1 MTMVALNLVQT
12 IAERNVDGTA
22 SRQWATRPNDQRYT
36 SIDDLMSAVLDRRD
50 RSTDTVMDLRSL
62 RALNDGGELTFATRD
77 NGRVEEWIPTNYAFQ
92 QLCQSIQAPASFIRT
107 LPASLAADCLDHGLQ
122 RAPGRIQALTA
133 GHELRGITGENY
145 GRIWD
150 VELVQAIKSVVDA
163 GNGRW
168 TVPTAFRE
176 ANRPDIYPTVDPTTE
191 TTTLYASDRDVF
203 LFLVD
208 EQNPVQAGFLPDGSP
223 DLFYRGFYA
232 WNGECGG
239 VSNGVA
245 TFLYRYVCQNRNI
258 WGQKGFSRFSIKHTK
273 HAAGRFAS
281 DLIPALT
288 GFVDSSAAG
297 LEHDLKAMKQARIT
311 SSDEDRF
318 RFMGL
323 QGFGPAESNKIL
335 ARIVAE
341 EGHAA
346 ETPFDYV
353 QGITSVA
360 RSIPHQD
367 VRIAY
372 EQAGAKIMAQAMA

>member
-1 MTMVALNLVQT
+1 MTILTPVQH
-12 IAERNVDGTA
+12 IAERSVDGTA
-22 SRQWATRPNDQRYT
+22 SRQWATRPADQRYT

-50 RSTDTVMDLRSL
+50 RSRDTVLDLSSL
-62 RALNDGGELTFATRD
+62 RADVHDGTLLIGDLT
-77 NGRVEEWIPTNYAFQ
+77 PTNYAFG
-92 QLCQSIQAPASFIRT
+92 QLCQHVQAPASYVRT
-107 LPASLAADCLDHGLQ
+107 LPARLAADCLNTGLA
-122 RAPGRIQALTA
+122 RASGRVQALHA
-133 GHELRGITGENY
+133 GSDLRGLTGENY

-176 ANRPDIYPTVDPTTE
+176 ANHPDLYPTVDPTTE

-208 EQNPVQAGFLPDGSP
+208 ELNPVQAGFLPDGSP

-258 WGQKGFSRFSIKHTK
+258 WGQKGFSRFSIKHTR
-273 HAAGRFAS
+273 HAASRFAS

-288 GFVDSSAAG
+288 GFVDSSAKG
-297 LEHDLKAMKQARIT
+297 LESDLWAMKQARIT
-311 SSDEDRF
+311 RTDEERARF
-318 RFMGL
+318 IGL
-323 QGFGPAESNKIL
+323 QGFGPAEGRAIL
-335 ARIVAE
+335 QRVVDE

-353 QGITSVA
+353 QGITSMA
-360 RSIPHQD
+360 RRLQHQD

-372 EQAGAKIMAQAMA
+372 EAAGAKLMASALS

>member
-1 MTMVALNLVQT
+1 MVALNLVQS

-22 SRQWATRPNDQRYT
+22 SRQWATRPNDQRFT
-36 SIDDLMSAVLDRRD
+36 TMDDLMSAVLDRRD
-50 RSTDTVMDLRSL
+50 RSTDRVLSL
-62 RALNDGGELTFATRD
+62 ADMTAEYGPRGLTINTFD
-77 NGRVEEWIPTNYAFQ
+77 NQYTPTNYSFS
-92 QLCQSIQAPASFIRT
+92 QLCQSVSAPASYIRS
-107 LPASLAADCLDHGLQ
+107 LPGHLAAECLDHGL
-122 RAPGRIQALTA
+122 RGAAGHNIQALSA
-133 GHELRGITGENY
+133 GNELRGITGENY

-150 VELVQAIKSVVDA
+150 VELVQAIKNVVDA

-208 EQNPVQAGFLPDGSP
+208 ELNPVQAGFLPDGSP

-288 GFVDSSAAG
+288 GFVDSSAAS
-297 LEHDLKAMKQARIT
+297 LEHDLKAMKRARIT
-311 SSDEDRF
+311 STDDERF

-323 QGFGPAESNKIL
+323 QGFGPAESSKIL
-335 ARIVAE
+335 TRIITE

-353 QGITSVA
+353 QGITSIA

-367 VRIAY
+367 TRIAY

>member
-1 MTMVALNLVQT
+1 MVALNLVQS

-36 SIDDLMSAVLDRRD
+36 SIDALMSAVLDRRD
-50 RSTDTVMDLRSL
+50 TSTDTVVDLRGMHAGL
-62 RALNDGGELTFATRD
+62 YDGRLSFMASEHTAPL
-77 NGRVEEWIPTNYAFQ
+77 EPTNYSFG
-92 QLCQSIQAPASFIRT
+92 QLCQSIAAPASYLRT
-107 LPASLAADCLDHGLQ
+107 LPGQLAADCLNTGFSQ
-122 RAPGRIQALTA
+122 SAGRVQALHA
-133 GHELRGITGENY
+133 GRELRGITGENY

-150 VELVQAIKSVVDA
+150 VELVQAIKNVVDA

-191 TTTLYASDRDVF
+191 TTTLYASDRDIF
-203 LFLVD
+203 MFLVD
-208 EQNPVQAGFLPDGSP
+208 ELNPVQAGFLPDGSP

-288 GFVDSSAAG
+288 GFVDSSAAS
-297 LEHDLKAMKQARIT
+297 LEHDLVAMKRARIT
-311 SSDEDRF
+311 STDDERF

-323 QGFGPAESNKIL
+323 QGFGPAESSKIL
-335 ARIVAE
+335 TRIITE
-341 EGHAA
+341 EGHPA
-346 ETPFDYV
+346 ETPFDYI
-353 QGITSVA
+353 QGITSMA

-367 VRIAY
+367 TRIAY